1 MKNLGVMT
9 VLVGDKKY
17 DKERGEIGLRK
28 KSLIFSYRVNKSSG
42 DLLPSQSGASRMKND
57 GVMTVLVRENKY
69 DKREGENR
77 VKGKNH

>member
-1 MKNLGVMT
+1 M
-9 VLVGDKKY
+9 
-17 DKERGEIGLRK
+17 
-28 KSLIFSYRVNKSSG
+28 VNKSSG

-77 VKGKNH
+77 VKRKNHPG